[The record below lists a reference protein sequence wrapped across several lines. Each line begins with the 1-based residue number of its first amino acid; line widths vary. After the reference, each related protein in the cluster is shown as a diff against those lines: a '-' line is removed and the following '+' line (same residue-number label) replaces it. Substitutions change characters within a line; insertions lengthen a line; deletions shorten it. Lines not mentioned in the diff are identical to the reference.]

1 MKKYL
6 GEIIVLLLLLPV
18 IIYLA
23 VDWDKVKQQKIRF
36 VTIGE
41 ETIALTGVHAEKIPQ
56 AIYDGMS
63 DNSQYQ
69 EFFLGD
75 KKHIVMLTWDG
86 CPYRVAFKN
95 KVQHALAHPALKKKY
110 NMDIVPTGQTFYADC
125 NSNHLNCPIVWVA
138 NHCMG
143 NICIINP
150 QTKEAIIDDSHDPEQ
165 ILPLA
170 AAYVNWDKQPLIK
183 EKEAN

>member
-6 GEIIVLLLLLPV
+6 GEIVILVILLPV

-23 VDWDKVKQQKIRF
+23 VDWDKPTQKKIRS
-36 VTIGE
+36 VTIEGDKM
-41 ETIALTGVHAEKIPQ
+41 AVSNVHAEKIPQ
-56 AIYDGMS
+56 AIYDGIS
-63 DNSQYQ
+63 DNPQYK
-69 EFFLGD
+69 EFFLGN

-95 KVQHALAHPALKKKY
+95 KVKQALAHPALKKKY

-125 NSNHLNCPIVWVA
+125 NSNHLNCPTVWVA

-143 NICIINP
+143 SICIINP

-170 AAYVNWDKQPLIK
+170 AAYVNWDEEPLIK
-183 EKEAN
+183 EKKTN